1 MSQLSSADA
10 ADKRNLELALAYAA
24 KGWKVFPAPPGSKK
38 SYKSEKRS
46 GGRKWGMTSDADE
59 IRADFTRWSNAG
71 IGIPTGAV
79 NGIVVVETDTVEG
92 HGIDGAASLA
102 QLETKHGA
110 LPETLQAISPSGSVH
125 RYFKHPGA
133 GAKIKNSAS
142 ELGAGIDVK
151 GDGGMVIAPPTVRP
165 GVGVYRWI
173 NRNPIAEP
181 PAWLVKITAEKRPP
195 PPKRLS
201 IRERAQ
207 AAVQR
212 WEANR
217 RAGNAEAYADAA
229 LEYEI
234 RDLANAAEGDRN
246 HALNR
251 SAFSLLQLVHAGQ
264 LDRADVERQLI
275 DACAA
280 NGLMDDR
287 DNGGI
292 NNILRTIRS
301 AEAGAI
307 AKPRRP
313 R

>member
-1 MSQLSSADA
+1 MHNQKTLVA
-10 ADKRNLELALAYAA
+10 ALAYAA
-24 KGWKVFPAPPGSKK
+24 HGWAVFPAPPGTKR
-38 SYKSEKRS
+38 SYKSAEHS
-46 GGRKWGMTSDADE
+46 DGRAWGMTREAAE
-59 IRADFTRWSNAG
+59 IRADFTRWPDAG

-79 NGIVVVETDTVEG
+79 NGIIVVETDTVAG
-92 HGIDGAASLA
+92 HGIDGSNSLA

-110 LPETLQAISPSGSVH
+110 LPNTLQAISPSGSVH
-125 RYFKHPGA
+125 RYFKHPDI
-133 GAKIKNSAS
+133 KIISSAAQ
-142 ELGAGIDVK
+142 LGPGIDVK

-181 PAWLVKITAEKRPP
+181 PAWLVELTKDKAPPP

-207 AAVQR
+207 AAVRQ

-217 RAGNAEAYADAA
+217 RGGNAEAYAGAA

-234 RDLANAAEGDRN
+234 RDLAGTADGGRN

-275 DACAA
+275 DACTA

-287 DNGGI
+287 ADRIG
-292 NNILRTIRS
+292 
-301 AEAGAI
+301 
-307 AKPRRP
+307 
-313 R
+313 

>member
-1 MSQLSSADA
+1 MHNQKTLA
-10 ADKRNLELALAYAA
+10 AALAYAA
-24 KGWKVFPAPPGSKK
+24 HGWAVFPVPPGTKR
-38 SYKSEKRS
+38 SYKSAEHS
-46 GGRKWGMTSDADE
+46 DGRAWGMTRNAEE
-59 IRADFTRWSNAG
+59 IRRDFTLWPDAG

-79 NGIVVVETDTVEG
+79 NGIIVVETDTVEG
-92 HGIDGAASLA
+92 HGIDGSNSLA

-110 LPETLQAISPSGSVH
+110 LPQTLQAISPSGSVH
-125 RYFKHPGA
+125 RYFKHTGD
-133 GAKIKNSAS
+133 GIKIKSSAS
-142 ELGAGIDVK
+142 EIGRGIDIR
-151 GDGGMVIAPPTVRP
+151 GDGGMVIVPPTVRP

-181 PAWLVKITAEKRPP
+181 PGWLVELTKDKQQQ
-195 PPKRLS
+195 PKRLS
-201 IRERAQ
+201 IRERAL
-207 AAVQR
+207 ATVQR

-217 RAGNAEAYADAA
+217 RGGDADAYADAA

-234 RDLANAAEGDRN
+234 RDLANAADGGRN

-251 SAFSLLQLVHAGQ
+251 SAFNLLQLVHAGQ

-275 DACAA
+275 DACEA

-301 AEAGAI
+301 AEAGAV

>member
-1 MSQLSSADA
+1 MHNQKTLAT
-10 ADKRNLELALAYAA
+10 ALAYAA
-24 KGWKVFPAPPGSKK
+24 HGWAVFPVPPGTKR
-38 SYKSEKRS
+38 SYKSAEHS
-46 GGRKWGMTSDADE
+46 DGRAWGMTREAAE
-59 IRADFTRWSNAG
+59 IRADFTRWPDAG

-79 NGIVVVETDTVEG
+79 NGIIVVETDTVEG
-92 HGIDGAASLA
+92 HGIDGWNSLA
-102 QLETKHGA
+102 QLESKHGP
-110 LPETLQAISPSGSVH
+110 LPDTLQANSPSGSVH

-133 GAKIKNSAS
+133 GAKIKSSAS
-142 ELGAGIDVK
+142 EIGRGIDVR

-173 NRNPIAEP
+173 NRDPIAEP
-181 PAWLVKITAEKRPP
+181 PAWLIELTKDKQPP
-195 PPKRLS
+195 PSKRLS

-207 AAVQR
+207 AAVRQ

-217 RAGNAEAYADAA
+217 RGENAEAYAGAA

-234 RDLANAAEGDRN
+234 RDLAGAAQGGRN

-275 DACAA
+275 DACIA

-301 AEAGAI
+301 AEAGAV
-307 AKPRRP
+307 AKPRRS

>member
-1 MSQLSSADA
+1 MHNQ
-10 ADKRNLELALAYAA
+10 KTLEVAVAYATH
-24 KGWKVFPAPPGSKK
+24 GWAVFPVPPGTKR
-38 SYKSEKRS
+38 SYKSAEHS
-46 GGRKWGMTSDADE
+46 DGRAWGMTRNAAE
-59 IRADFTRWSNAG
+59 IRADFTRWPDAG

-79 NGIVVVETDTVEG
+79 NGIIVVETDTVAG
-92 HGIDGAASLA
+92 HGIDGSNSLA

-110 LPETLQAISPSGSVH
+110 LPDTLQAISPSGSVH

-133 GAKIKNSAS
+133 GIKIISSAS
-142 ELGAGIDVK
+142 ELGAAIDVR
-151 GDGGMVIAPPTVRP
+151 GDGGMVIAPPTVRT

-207 AAVQR
+207 AAVRQ

-217 RAGNAEAYADAA
+217 RGGNVEAYADAA

-234 RDLANAAEGDRN
+234 RDLTAAAQGGRN

-275 DACAA
+275 DACTA

-292 NNILRTIRS
+292 KNILRTIRS

>member
-1 MSQLSSADA
+1 LA
-10 ADKRNLELALAYAA
+10 ALAYAA
-24 KGWKVFPAPPGSKK
+24 HGWAVFPAPPGTKR
-38 SYKSEKRS
+38 SYKSAEHS
-46 GGRKWGMTSDADE
+46 DGRAWGMARNAEE
-59 IRADFTRWSNAG
+59 IRRDFTRWPDAG
-71 IGIPTGAV
+71 IGIPCGAV
-79 NGIVVVETDTVEG
+79 NGIIVVETDTVAG
-92 HGIDGAASLA
+92 HGIDGSSSLA

-110 LPETLQAISPSGSVH
+110 LPDTLQAISPSGSVH

-133 GAKIKNSAS
+133 GIKIISSAS

-181 PAWLVKITAEKRPP
+181 PPWLVELTKDRQPP
-195 PPKRLS
+195 PPKRLP

-207 AAVQR
+207 AAVRR
-212 WEANR
+212 WEAKR
-217 RAGNAEAYADAA
+217 RRDVSPPAYADAA

-234 RDLANAAEGDRN
+234 RDLAGAAQGGRN

-280 NGLMDDR
+280 NGL
-287 DNGGI
+287 
-292 NNILRTIRS
+292 
-301 AEAGAI
+301 
-307 AKPRRP
+307 
-313 R
+313 

>member
-1 MSQLSSADA
+1 MHNQRTLLA
-10 ADKRNLELALAYAA
+10 ALAYAA
-24 KGWKVFPAPPGSKK
+24 HGWAVFPVPPGTKR
-38 SYKSEKRS
+38 SYKSAERA
-46 GGRKWGMTSDADE
+46 WGMTRNAEE
-59 IRADFTRWSNAG
+59 IRRDFTRWPDAG
-71 IGIPTGAV
+71 IGIPCGAV
-79 NGIVVVETDTVEG
+79 NGIIVIETDTKAGG
-92 HGIDGAASLA
+92 HAADGDPSLT
-102 QLETKHGA
+102 QLEIKHGA
-110 LPETLQAISPSGSVH
+110 LPETLRAISPSGSVH
-125 RYFKHPGA
+125 RYFKHPGI
-133 GAKIKNSAS
+133 KIISSAS
-142 ELGAGIDVK
+142 ELGAGIDVR

-181 PAWLVKITAEKRPP
+181 PAWLVELTKDKTP

-207 AAVQR
+207 AALRQ

-217 RAGNAEAYADAA
+217 RGGNAEAYAGAA

-234 RDLANAAEGDRN
+234 RDLAGAAQGGRN

-275 DACAA
+275 DACIA

-301 AEAGAI
+301 ADAGAF
-307 AKPRRP
+307 AKPRRT

>member
-1 MSQLSSADA
+1 MHNQKTLVA
-10 ADKRNLELALAYAA
+10 ALAYAA
-24 KGWKVFPAPPGSKK
+24 HGWAVFPVPPGTKR
-38 SYKSEKRS
+38 SYKSAEHS
-46 GGRKWGMTSDADE
+46 DGRAWGMTREAAE
-59 IRADFTRWSNAG
+59 IRADFTRWPDAG
-71 IGIPTGAV
+71 IGIPCGAV
-79 NGIVVVETDTVEG
+79 NGIIVVETDTVEG
-92 HGIDGAASLA
+92 HGIDGSNSLA

-133 GAKIKNSAS
+133 GTKIKSSAS

-151 GDGGMVIAPPTVRP
+151 GDGGMVIAPPTARP

-181 PAWLVKITAEKRPP
+181 PAWLIELTKDKQPP

-207 AAVQR
+207 AVVRQ

-217 RAGNAEAYADAA
+217 RGGNAEAYADAA
-229 LEYEI
+229 LEHEI
-234 RDLANAAEGDRN
+234 RDLANAADGGRN

-275 DACAA
+275 DACIA

-307 AKPRRP
+307 AKPRTRKGAV

>member
-1 MSQLSSADA
+1 MHNQKTLA
-10 ADKRNLELALAYAA
+10 AALAYAA
-24 KGWKVFPAPPGSKK
+24 HGWAVFPVPPGTKR
-38 SYKSEKRS
+38 SYKSAEHS
-46 GGRKWGMTSDADE
+46 DGRAWGMTREAAE
-59 IRADFTRWSNAG
+59 IRADFTRWPDAG
-71 IGIPTGAV
+71 IGIPCGAV
-79 NGIVVVETDTVEG
+79 NGIIVVETDTVEG
-92 HGIDGAASLA
+92 HGIDGSNSLA

-110 LPETLQAISPSGSVH
+110 LPDTLKGISPSGSVH

-133 GAKIKNSAS
+133 GIKIKSSAS

-151 GDGGMVIAPPTVRP
+151 GDGGMVIAPPTARP

-181 PAWLVKITAEKRPP
+181 PAWLIELTKDRQPP

-207 AAVQR
+207 AAVRR
-212 WEANR
+212 WEAKR
-217 RAGNAEAYADAA
+217 RGDMSPSAYADAA

-234 RDLANAAEGDRN
+234 RDLAAAAQGGRN

-275 DACAA
+275 GACTA

-292 NNILRTIRS
+292 KNILRTIRS

>member
-1 MSQLSSADA
+1 MHNQKTLVI
-10 ADKRNLELALAYAA
+10 ALAYAA
-24 KGWKVFPAPPGSKK
+24 HGWAVFPVPPGTKR
-38 SYKSEKRS
+38 SYKSAEHS
-46 GGRKWGMTSDADE
+46 DGRAWGMTRNAAE
-59 IRADFTRWSNAG
+59 IRADFTRWPDAG

-79 NGIVVVETDTVEG
+79 NGIIVVETDTVAG
-92 HGIDGAASLA
+92 HGIDGSNSLA

-110 LPETLQAISPSGSVH
+110 LPDTLQAISPSGSVH

-133 GAKIKNSAS
+133 SIKIISSAS
-142 ELGAGIDVK
+142 ELGAGIDVR
-151 GDGGMVIAPPTVRP
+151 GDGGMVIAPPTARP
-165 GVGVYRWI
+165 DVGVYRWI

-181 PAWLVKITAEKRPP
+181 PAWLIELTKDKQPP

-207 AAVQR
+207 AAVRQ

-217 RAGNAEAYADAA
+217 RGGNAYADAA

-234 RDLANAAEGDRN
+234 RDLANAADGGRN

-275 DACAA
+275 DACIA

-307 AKPRRP
+307 AKPRTRKGAV

>member
-1 MSQLSSADA
+1 MF
-10 ADKRNLELALAYAA
+10 NTITFALAYAA
-24 KGWKVFPAPPGSKK
+24 HGWAVFPVPPGT
-38 SYKSEKRS
+38 KRS
-46 GGRKWGMTSDADE
+46 HKSAEHSDGRAWGMTREAAE
-59 IRADFTRWSNAG
+59 IRADFTRWPDAG
-71 IGIPTGAV
+71 IGIPTGAI
-79 NGIVVVETDTVEG
+79 NGIIVVETDTVAG
-92 HGIDGAASLA
+92 HGIDGSNSLA
-102 QLETKHGA
+102 QLENKRGA
-110 LPETLQAISPSGSVH
+110 LPDTLQAISPSGSVH
-125 RYFKHPGA
+125 RYFKHPGTVI
-133 GAKIKNSAS
+133 KIKSSAS
-142 ELGAGIDVK
+142 EIGRGIDIR

-181 PAWLVKITAEKRPP
+181 PAWLIEQTRDRQPP

-201 IRERAQ
+201 IRERSQ
-207 AAVQR
+207 AAVRR

-217 RAGNAEAYADAA
+217 RGGSAEAYADVA

-234 RDLANAAEGDRN
+234 RVLANAADGGRN

-264 LDRADVERQLI
+264 LDRADVERRLI

-280 NGLMDDR
+280 NGLMNDR

-292 NNILRTIRS
+292 KNILRTIRS

-307 AKPRRP
+307 AKPRRT

>member
-1 MSQLSSADA
+1 MHNQRTLVA
-10 ADKRNLELALAYAA
+10 ALAYAA
-24 KGWKVFPAPPGSKK
+24 HGWAVFPAPPGTKR
-38 SYKSEKRS
+38 SYKSAEHS
-46 GGRKWGMTSDADE
+46 DGRAWGMTRNAEE
-59 IRADFTRWSNAG
+59 IRRDFTRWPDAG

-79 NGIVVVETDTVEG
+79 NGIIVVEIDTVAG
-92 HGIDGAASLA
+92 HGIDGSHSLA

-110 LPETLQAISPSGSVH
+110 FPDTLQAISPSGSVH
-125 RYFKHPGA
+125 RYFNHPGSSI
-133 GAKIKNSAS
+133 KIKSSAS
-142 ELGAGIDVK
+142 ELGAGIDVR

-173 NRNPIAEP
+173 NRNPIAAP
-181 PAWLVKITAEKRPP
+181 PAWLVELTKDKPP

-207 AAVQR
+207 AVVRQ

-217 RAGNAEAYADAA
+217 RGGNAKAYAGAA

-234 RDLANAAEGDRN
+234 RDLAGTAQGGRN

-307 AKPRRP
+307 AKPRR
-313 R
+313 RR

>member
-1 MSQLSSADA
+1 MHNQRTLLA
-10 ADKRNLELALAYAA
+10 ALAYAA
-24 KGWKVFPAPPGSKK
+24 HGWAVFPAPPGTKR
-38 SYKSEKRS
+38 SYKSAEHS
-46 GGRKWGMTSDADE
+46 DGRAWGMTRNAEE
-59 IRADFTRWSNAG
+59 IRRDFTRWPDAG
-71 IGIPTGAV
+71 IGIPCGAV
-79 NGIVVVETDTVEG
+79 NGIIVAETDTVEG
-92 HGIDGAASLA
+92 HGIDGSNSLA
-102 QLETKHGA
+102 QLEIKHGA
-110 LPETLQAISPSGSVH
+110 LPETLKAISPSGSVH

-133 GAKIKNSAS
+133 GTKIKSSAS

-173 NRNPIAEP
+173 NRNPIAES
-181 PAWLVKITAEKRPP
+181 PAWLVELTKDKAP

-207 AAVQR
+207 AAVRQ
-212 WEANR
+212 WEANWR
-217 RAGNAEAYADAA
+217 GGNAEAYAGAA
-229 LEYEI
+229 LQYEI
-234 RDLANAAEGDRN
+234 RDLAGAAEGGRN

-275 DACAA
+275 DACTA

-292 NNILRTIRS
+292 KNILRTIRS

>member
-1 MSQLSSADA
+1 MHNQ
-10 ADKRNLELALAYAA
+10 KTLEVAVAYASH
-24 KGWKVFPAPPGSKK
+24 GWAVFPVPPGTKR
-38 SYKSEKRS
+38 SYKSAEHS
-46 GGRKWGMTSDADE
+46 DGRVWGMTRNAEE
-59 IRADFTRWSNAG
+59 IRRDFTRWPDAG

-92 HGIDGAASLA
+92 HGIDGSNSLA

-110 LPETLQAISPSGSVH
+110 LPDTLKAISPSGSVH

-133 GAKIKNSAS
+133 GIKIISSAS
-142 ELGAGIDVK
+142 ELGAGIDVR

-165 GVGVYRWI
+165 GVGVYRW
-173 NRNPIAEP
+173 NNCNPIAEP
-181 PAWLVKITAEKRPP
+181 PAWLVKITADKRPP

-207 AAVQR
+207 AAVRR

-217 RAGNAEAYADAA
+217 LGGNAEAYADAA

-234 RDLANAAEGDRN
+234 RDLAAAAQGGRN

>member
-1 MSQLSSADA
+1 MF
-10 ADKRNLELALAYAA
+10 NTITFALAYAA
-24 KGWKVFPAPPGSKK
+24 HGWAVFPVPPGT
-38 SYKSEKRS
+38 KRS
-46 GGRKWGMTSDADE
+46 HKSAEHSDGRAWGMTREAAE
-59 IRADFTRWSNAG
+59 IRADFTRWPDAG

-79 NGIVVVETDTVEG
+79 NGIIVVETDTVAG
-92 HGIDGAASLA
+92 HGIDGSKSLA
-102 QLETKHGA
+102 QSETKHGA
-110 LPETLQAISPSGSVH
+110 LPDTLQAISPSGSVH

-133 GAKIKNSAS
+133 GIKIISSAS
-142 ELGAGIDVK
+142 ELGAGIDVR

-165 GVGVYRWI
+165 GFGVYRWI
-173 NRNPIAEP
+173 NRSPIAEP
-181 PAWLVKITAEKRPP
+181 PAWLIELTKDRQPP

-207 AAVQR
+207 AAVRR
-212 WEANR
+212 WQANR
-217 RAGNAEAYADAA
+217 RGGNAGAYADAA

-234 RDLANAAEGDRN
+234 RDLAAAAQGGRN

-275 DACAA
+275 DACIA

-292 NNILRTIRS
+292 KNVLRTIRS

>member
-1 MSQLSSADA
+1 MHNQKTLA
-10 ADKRNLELALAYAA
+10 AALAYAA
-24 KGWKVFPAPPGSKK
+24 HGWAVFPVPPGTKR
-38 SYKSEKRS
+38 SYKSAEHS
-46 GGRKWGMTSDADE
+46 DGRAWGMTREAAE
-59 IRADFTRWSNAG
+59 IRADFTRWPDAG

-92 HGIDGAASLA
+92 HGIDGSHSLA

-125 RYFKHPGA
+125 RYFKHPGN
-133 GAKIKNSAS
+133 GIKIKSSAS
-142 ELGAGIDVK
+142 EIGRGIDIR

-181 PAWLVKITAEKRPP
+181 PAWLVNLTKDKQPP

-207 AAVQR
+207 EAVRQ

-217 RAGNAEAYADAA
+217 RGGSAEAYADAA

-234 RDLANAAEGDRN
+234 RELAKAADGGRN

-264 LDRADVERQLI
+264 LDRADVEGQLI

-280 NGLMDDR
+280 NGLMNDR

-292 NNILRTIRS
+292 KNILRTIRS

>member
-1 MSQLSSADA
+1 MHNQRTLLA
-10 ADKRNLELALAYAA
+10 ALAYAA
-24 KGWKVFPAPPGSKK
+24 HGWAVFPVPPGTKR
-38 SYKSEKRS
+38 SYKSAERS
-46 GGRKWGMTSDADE
+46 DGRAWGMTRNAGE
-59 IRADFTRWSNAG
+59 IRRDFTRWPDAG
-71 IGIPTGAV
+71 IGIPCGAV
-79 NGIVVVETDTVEG
+79 NGIIVIETDTKAGG
-92 HGIDGAASLA
+92 HAADGDPSLT
-102 QLETKHGA
+102 QLEIKHGA
-110 LPETLQAISPSGSVH
+110 LPETLRAISPSGSVH
-125 RYFKHPGA
+125 RYFKHPGI
-133 GAKIKNSAS
+133 KIISSAS
-142 ELGAGIDVK
+142 ELGAGIDVR

-181 PAWLVKITAEKRPP
+181 PAWLIELTKDKTP

-207 AAVQR
+207 AALRQ

-217 RAGNAEAYADAA
+217 RGGNAEAYAGAA

-234 RDLANAAEGDRN
+234 RDLAGAAQGGRN

-275 DACAA
+275 DACIA

-301 AEAGAI
+301 ADAGAF
-307 AKPRRP
+307 AKPRRT

>member
-1 MSQLSSADA
+1 MHNQKTLA
-10 ADKRNLELALAYAA
+10 AALAYAA
-24 KGWKVFPAPPGSKK
+24 HGWAVFPVPPGTKR
-38 SYKSEKRS
+38 SYKSAEHS
-46 GGRKWGMTSDADE
+46 DGRAWGMTRNAEE
-59 IRADFTRWSNAG
+59 IRRDFTLWPDAG

-79 NGIVVVETDTVEG
+79 NGIIVVETDTVEG
-92 HGIDGAASLA
+92 HGIDGSNSLA

-110 LPETLQAISPSGSVH
+110 LPQTLQAISPSGSVH
-125 RYFKHPGA
+125 RYFKHTGD
-133 GAKIKNSAS
+133 GIKIKSSAS
-142 ELGAGIDVK
+142 EIGRGIDIR
-151 GDGGMVIAPPTVRP
+151 GDGGMVIVPPPVRP

-181 PAWLVKITAEKRPP
+181 PGWLVELTKDKQQQ
-195 PPKRLS
+195 PKRLS
-201 IRERAQ
+201 IRERAL
-207 AAVQR
+207 ATVQR

-217 RAGNAEAYADAA
+217 RGGDADAYADAA

-234 RDLANAAEGDRN
+234 RDLANAADGGRN

-251 SAFSLLQLVHAGQ
+251 SAFNLLQLVHAGQ

-275 DACAA
+275 DACEA

-301 AEAGAI
+301 AEAGAV

>member
-10 ADKRNLELALAYAA
+10 ADKRNLESALAYAA
-24 KGWKVFPAPPGSKK
+24 KGWKVFPAAPGSKK
-38 SYKSEKRS
+38 SYKSEKHS

-79 NGIVVVETDTVEG
+79 NGIVVVDADTIAG
-92 HGIDGAASLA
+92 HGVDGIAALD
-102 QLETKHGA
+102 QLQDRHGR
-110 LPETLQAISPSGSVH
+110 LPDTLQALTASGSLH
-125 RYFKHPGA
+125 NYLKHPGA
-133 GAKIKNSAS
+133 GIKIKCSNS
-142 ELGAGIDVK
+142 ELGPGIDVK
-151 GDGGMVIAPPTVRP
+151 GDGGMVIAPPTAGR
-165 GVGVYRWI
+165 RWL
-173 NRNPIAEP
+173 NSNPIAAP
-181 PAWLVKITAEKRPP
+181 PAWLVELTKDKQPP

-207 AAVQR
+207 AAVRQ

-217 RAGNAEAYADAA
+217 RGGNVEAYADAA

-234 RDLANAAEGDRN
+234 RDLTAAAQGGRN

-275 DACAA
+275 DACTA

-292 NNILRTIRS
+292 KNILRTIRS

>member
-1 MSQLSSADA
+1 MHNQRTLLA
-10 ADKRNLELALAYAA
+10 ALAYAA
-24 KGWKVFPAPPGSKK
+24 HGWAVFPAPPGANR
-38 SYKSEKRS
+38 SYKSAEHS
-46 GGRKWGMTSDADE
+46 DGRAWGMTRNAEE
-59 IRADFTRWSNAG
+59 IRRDFTRWPDAG
-71 IGIPTGAV
+71 IGIPCGAV
-79 NGIVVVETDTVEG
+79 NGIIVVETDTVEG
-92 HGIDGAASLA
+92 HGIDGSNSLA

-110 LPETLQAISPSGSVH
+110 LPDTLKGISPSGSVH

-133 GAKIKNSAS
+133 GVKIISSAS
-142 ELGAGIDVK
+142 QLGPGIDVK

-181 PAWLVKITAEKRPP
+181 PAWLIELTKDRQP

-217 RAGNAEAYADAA
+217 RGGNAEAYADAA

-234 RDLANAAEGDRN
+234 RDLANAAEGGRN

-275 DACAA
+275 DACTA

>member
-1 MSQLSSADA
+1 MHNQ
-10 ADKRNLELALAYAA
+10 KTLEIAVAYAA
-24 KGWKVFPAPPGSKK
+24 HGWAVFPVPPGTKR
-38 SYKSEKRS
+38 SYKSAEHS
-46 GGRKWGMTSDADE
+46 DGRAWGMTRNAAE
-59 IRADFTRWSNAG
+59 IRADFTRWPDAG

-79 NGIVVVETDTVEG
+79 NGIIVVETDTVAG
-92 HGIDGAASLA
+92 HGIDGSNSLA

-110 LPETLQAISPSGSVH
+110 LPDTLQAISPSGSVH

-133 GAKIKNSAS
+133 GIKIISSAS
-142 ELGAGIDVK
+142 ELGAGIDVR

-165 GVGVYRWI
+165 GVGDYRWI
-173 NRNPIAEP
+173 NHIPIAEP
-181 PAWLVKITAEKRPP
+181 PAWLIELKDRQPP

-207 AAVQR
+207 AAVRR
-212 WEANR
+212 WEAKR
-217 RAGNAEAYADAA
+217 RRDMSPPAYADAA

-234 RDLANAAEGDRN
+234 RDLAGAAQGGRN

-292 NNILRTIRS
+292 KNILRTIRS

>member
-1 MSQLSSADA
+1 MHNQRTLLA
-10 ADKRNLELALAYAA
+10 ALAYAA
-24 KGWKVFPAPPGSKK
+24 HGWAVFPAPPGTKR
-38 SYKSEKRS
+38 SYKSAEHS
-46 GGRKWGMTSDADE
+46 DGRAWGMTRNAEE
-59 IRADFTRWSNAG
+59 IRRDFTLWPDAG

-79 NGIVVVETDTVEG
+79 NGIIVVETDTVEG
-92 HGIDGAASLA
+92 HGIDGSNSLA

-110 LPETLQAISPSGSVH
+110 LPQTLQAISPSGSVH
-125 RYFKHPGA
+125 RYFKHTGD
-133 GAKIKNSAS
+133 GIKIKSSAS
-142 ELGAGIDVK
+142 EIGRGIDIR
-151 GDGGMVIAPPTVRP
+151 GDGGMVIVPPTVRP

-181 PAWLVKITAEKRPP
+181 PGWLVELTKDKQQQ
-195 PPKRLS
+195 PKRLS
-201 IRERAQ
+201 IRERAL
-207 AAVQR
+207 ATVQR

-217 RAGNAEAYADAA
+217 RGGDADAYADAA

-234 RDLANAAEGDRN
+234 RDLANAADGGRN

-251 SAFSLLQLVHAGQ
+251 SAFNLLQLVHAGQ

-275 DACAA
+275 DACEA

-301 AEAGAI
+301 AEAGAV

>member
-10 ADKRNLELALAYAA
+10 ADKRNLESALAYAA

-38 SYKSEKRS
+38 SYKSEKHS

-79 NGIVVVETDTVEG
+79 NGIVVIDADTIAG
-92 HGIDGAASLA
+92 HGVDGIAALD
-102 QLETKHGA
+102 QLQAKHGP
-110 LPETLQAISPSGSVH
+110 LPDTLQALTASGSLH
-125 RYFKHPGA
+125 NYLKHPGV
-133 GAKIKNSAS
+133 GIKIKCSNS
-142 ELGAGIDVK
+142 ELGPGIDVK
-151 GDGGMVIAPPTVRP
+151 GDGGMVIAPPSNGR
-165 GVGVYRWI
+165 RWL
-173 NRNPIAEP
+173 NRNPIAEL
-181 PAWLVKITAEKRPP
+181 PAWLIELTKDRQPP

-207 AAVQR
+207 AAVRQ

-217 RAGNAEAYADAA
+217 RGGNAEAYAGAA

-234 RDLANAAEGDRN
+234 RDLAGTADGGRN

-264 LDRADVERQLI
+264 LDRVDVERQLI
-275 DACAA
+275 DACIA

-292 NNILRTIRS
+292 KNILRTIRS
-301 AEAGAI
+301 AEAAAI

>member
-1 MSQLSSADA
+1 MSNILKA
-10 ADKRNLELALAYAA
+10 ALAYAA
-24 KGWKVFPAPPGSKK
+24 HGWAVFPVPPGTKR
-38 SYKSEKRS
+38 SYKSAEHS
-46 GGRKWGMTSDADE
+46 DGRAWGMTRNAEE
-59 IRADFTRWSNAG
+59 IRRDFTRWPDAG

-79 NGIVVVETDTVEG
+79 NGIIVVETDTVAG
-92 HGIDGAASLA
+92 HGIDGSNSLA
-102 QLETKHGA
+102 QLEANHGA
-110 LPETLQAISPSGSVH
+110 LPDTLQAISPSGSVH

-133 GAKIKNSAS
+133 GAKIKSSAS

-151 GDGGMVIAPPTVRP
+151 GDGGMVIAPPSVRP

-173 NRNPIAEP
+173 NHNPIAEP
-181 PAWLVKITAEKRPP
+181 PAWLIELTKDRQPP

-207 AAVQR
+207 AAVRR
-212 WEANR
+212 WEAKR
-217 RAGNAEAYADAA
+217 HGSPPAYADAA

-234 RDLANAAEGDRN
+234 RDLAGAAEGGRN

-275 DACAA
+275 DACTA

-292 NNILRTIRS
+292 KNILRTIRS